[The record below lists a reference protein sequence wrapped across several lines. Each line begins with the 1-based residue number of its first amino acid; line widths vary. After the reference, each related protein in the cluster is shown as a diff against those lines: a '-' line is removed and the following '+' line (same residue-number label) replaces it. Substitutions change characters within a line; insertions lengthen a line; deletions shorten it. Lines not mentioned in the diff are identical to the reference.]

1 MSASEK
7 KASRIGDIIPEAF
20 EEMGLSGRLRE
31 AELVREWSSIAGEVL
46 AERSRVDDLRDGI
59 LHVVAENN
67 LWMQEISFMQ
77 NRIIENIRNRF
88 PGLEINGL
96 RTFIEKE
103 KGEE

>member
-1 MSASEK
+1 LNRSEK
-7 KASRIGDIIPEAF
+7 KAFRIGDIIPDVF
-20 EEMGLSGRLRE
+20 EDMGLSGRLTE
-31 AELVREWSSIAGEVL
+31 GELVREWEDIAGESI
-46 AERSRVDDLRDGI
+46 AARSRVSDLRDGI

-67 LWMQEISFMQ
+67 LWMQEITFLQ
-77 NRIIENIRNRF
+77 NEIIKNINERF